1 VLANAEAFN
10 PWNDGGRMTFDQLLE
25 SRRFGSHVAKEGN
38 VHDRRITEQ
47 ARGLDAV
54 LEGEAVK
61 ERIHRF
67 EHDLWNY

>member
-10 PWNDGGRMTFDQLLE
+10 PWKDGGRMTFDQLLE
-25 SRRFGSHVAKEGN
+25 SRRFSN
-38 VHDRRITEQ
+38 VHDRRISEQ
-47 ARGLDAV
+47 ARGLDAL

-61 ERIHRF
+61 ERICRF